1 MWSPIAWAKAS
12 DAMRWTHLS
21 LYSLATYPPIAGS
34 IVGLG
39 AMLAVSVLIVSS
51 LLPPDTPPP
60 IEKLLSL

>member
-39 AMLAVSVLIVSS
+39 AMLTVVGFYLDRRSVPAS
-51 LLPPDTPPP
+51 
-60 IEKLLSL
+60 